1 MAEPFQA
8 LIPIVIV
15 VAQGVR
21 NVTSTA
27 ENQG

>member
-1 MAEPFQA
+1 MANSVQA

-21 NVTSTA
+21 SVA
-27 ENQG
+27 VIEGFRG

>member
-1 MAEPFQA
+1 MADSIRT

-21 NVTSTA
+21 SVAVS
-27 ENQG
+27 EDFRG